1 MPKASEFHKKTLK
14 DIDLEGKTVLVRTD
28 YNVPVD
34 ESGKITDDYRIKQSL
49 PTIQYLISKNCKIV
63 LCSHLGRPD
72 GKRDLKF
79 TLRPC
84 AESLS
89 SLIGE
94 QVDFID
100 DCIGDKVAEKV
111 ASLKQ
116 GQICLLENLRFY
128 PEEESND
135 TEFAKELAGSAQVF
149 VQDGFGVVHRAHAST
164 DAITNILPSVAGF
177 LLEKEVSTITSVMN
191 NPNRPLMSVIGGAK
205 ISDKIDVL
213 NRLIDIS
220 DIVAVGGAMANTF
233 LYARGI
239 KTGKSLV
246 EKSEVSVAKKI
257 MKRAKDKSAIQKFV
271 LYIPQDAVVATD
283 LDKSAKTRIV
293 DWDAHVVADIENYPK
308 RVPRSESV
316 VADDEMIL
324 DIGPFSGAFIA
335 GAIQLSGTVIWNGA
349 LGVTEVKGLQ
359 GPIGPFAHGTQLLV
373 DALLGDFGN
382 KPYSLLG
389 GGDTVGYIRDLGLTD
404 MFNHVSTGGGASIEL
419 MSGLALPG
427 VESLLNKDD

>member
-1 MPKASEFHKKTLK
+1 VPKASEFHKKTLK

-49 PTIQYLISKNCKIV
+49 PTVQYLISKNCKIV

-233 LYARGI
+233 LSRQGS
-239 KTGKSLV
+239 KHRQ
-246 EKSEVSVAKKI
+246 VACRK
-257 MKRAKDKSAIQKFV
+257 V
-271 LYIPQDAVVATD
+271 
-283 LDKSAKTRIV
+283 
-293 DWDAHVVADIENYPK
+293 
-308 RVPRSESV
+308 
-316 VADDEMIL
+316 
-324 DIGPFSGAFIA
+324 
-335 GAIQLSGTVIWNGA
+335 
-349 LGVTEVKGLQ
+349 
-359 GPIGPFAHGTQLLV
+359 
-373 DALLGDFGN
+373 
-382 KPYSLLG
+382 
-389 GGDTVGYIRDLGLTD
+389 
-404 MFNHVSTGGGASIEL
+404 
-419 MSGLALPG
+419 
-427 VESLLNKDD
+427 